1 MNKLYIKTTIIFI
14 IFLIL
19 GLILNF
25 HMYKQHEEE
34 LYNSNNKIIANLLL
48 KHPELKD
55 EIISIMTTDVDTE
68 NVLREYGIDEYSDL
82 SFIKENNSYK
92 QKIIYYNLSYFLIF
106 IITNYIIVIFNNYK
120 LTKEITKINKYMDKV
135 LNGDYSIDI
144 RDYNENKLSLLKN
157 DLYKLVVRLKKQHEK
172 ELNDKLY
179 LKDFLSDI
187 SHQLKTPLTSMY
199 VINDILE
206 KEEDKLKRKEF
217 LSKNKTQLER
227 IEWLISSL
235 LKMATIES
243 GTTKLLK
250 TNVNIKDLINK
261 SLQPI
266 NIRLELKDINI
277 NIEGNKNITF
287 NLDFNWMREALL
299 NILKNAYE
307 YTPYG
312 GSININYEDNPLYLM
327 IKITDSGIGINKN
340 EIKNIFKRFY
350 KVNKDSDGVGIGL
363 NMASKIIEMHDG
375 KIIVTSKP
383 NLGTTFEIRLYKKV
397 I

>member
-34 LYNSNNKIIANLLL
+34 LYNSNNKIIANLLV
-48 KHPELKD
+48 KHPELK
-55 EIISIMTTDVDTE
+55 EEVISIMTTDVDTE

-82 SFIKENNSYK
+82 SFIKENNSFK
-92 QKIIYYNLSYFLIF
+92 QKIIYYNLSYLVLLIITVYFF
-106 IITNYIIVIFNNYK
+106 IIFHNYK
-120 LTKEITKINKYMDKV
+120 LNKEVIKINKYMNKV
-135 LNGDYSIDI
+135 LNGNYSIDI

-157 DLYKLVVRLKKQHEK
+157 DLYKLVVRLKKQNEK

-206 KEEDKLKRKEF
+206 KEEDKEKRKEF
-217 LSKNKTQLER
+217 LSKNKAQLER

-250 TNVNIKDLINK
+250 TNVNIKDLNK

>member
-34 LYNSNNKIIANLLL
+34 LYNSNNKIIANILL
-48 KHPELKD
+48 KHPELK
-55 EIISIMTTDVDTE
+55 EEVISIMTTDVDTE

-120 LTKEITKINKYMDKV
+120 LNKEITKINKYMDKV

-157 DLYKLVVRLKKQHEK
+157 DLYKLVVRLKKQNEK

-217 LSKNKTQLER
+217 LIKNKLQLER

>member
-1 MNKLYIKTTIIFI
+1 MNKVYLKTTIIFI

-25 HMYKQHEEE
+25 YMYKQHEEE

-55 EIISIMTTDVDTE
+55 EIISIMTTDVNVD

-120 LTKEITKINKYMDKV
+120 LNKEITKINKYMDKV
-135 LNGDYSIDI
+135 LNGNYSIDI

-157 DLYKLVVRLKKQHEK
+157 DLYKLVVRLKKQNEK

-217 LSKNKTQLER
+217 LSKNKAQLER

-277 NIEGNKNITF
+277 NIEGNNNLEF

>member
-1 MNKLYIKTTIIFI
+1 MNKVYLKTTLIFV
-14 IFLIL
+14 IFLVL
-19 GLILNF
+19 GLVLNF
-25 HMYKQHEEE
+25 YMFKEHEKK
-34 LYNSNNKIIANLLL
+34 LYESSNKIIANILV
-48 KHPELKD
+48 KHPELK
-55 EIISIMTTDVDTE
+55 EEVISIMTTDVDAE
-68 NVLREYGIDEYSDL
+68 NVLREYGLDEYSDL

-206 KEEDKLKRKEF
+206 KEEDKEKRKDF
-217 LSKNKTQLER
+217 LIKNKLQLER

-235 LKMATIES
+235 LKMAEIES

-250 TNVNIKDLINK
+250 TNVNINDLINK
-261 SLQPI
+261 SLEPI

-277 NIEGNKNITF
+277 NIEGNNNLEF

>member
-206 KEEDKLKRKEF
+206 KEEDKEKRKEF

-261 SLQPI
+261 SLEPI

>member
-1 MNKLYIKTTIIFI
+1 
-14 IFLIL
+14 
-19 GLILNF
+19 
-25 HMYKQHEEE
+25 
-34 LYNSNNKIIANLLL
+34 
-48 KHPELKD
+48 
-55 EIISIMTTDVDTE
+55 
-68 NVLREYGIDEYSDL
+68 
-82 SFIKENNSYK
+82 
-92 QKIIYYNLSYFLIF
+92 
-106 IITNYIIVIFNNYK
+106 
-120 LTKEITKINKYMDKV
+120 
-135 LNGDYSIDI
+135 
-144 RDYNENKLSLLKN
+144 
-157 DLYKLVVRLKKQHEK
+157 
-172 ELNDKLY
+172 
-179 LKDFLSDI
+179 
-187 SHQLKTPLTSMY
+187 
-199 VINDILE
+199 
-206 KEEDKLKRKEF
+206 
-217 LSKNKTQLER
+217 
-227 IEWLISSL
+227 
-235 LKMATIES
+235 MATIES

-383 NLGTTFEIRLYKKV
+383 NLGTTFEIRLYKK
-397 I
+397 

>member
-1 MNKLYIKTTIIFI
+1 MNKVYLKTTLIFV
-14 IFLIL
+14 IFLVL
-19 GLILNF
+19 GLVLNF
-25 HMYKQHEEE
+25 YMFKEHEKN
-34 LYNSNNKIIANLLL
+34 LYESSNKIIANILV
-48 KHPELKD
+48 KHPELK
-55 EIISIMTTDVDTE
+55 EEVISIMTTDVDTE

-135 LNGDYSIDI
+135 LNGNYSIDI

-172 ELNDKLY
+172 ELNDNLY

-261 SLQPI
+261 SLEPI

-277 NIEGNKNITF
+277 NIEGNKNINF

-312 GSININYEDNPLYLM
+312 GSIDIYYEDNPLYLM

>member
-34 LYNSNNKIIANLLL
+34 LYNSNNKIIANILV

-68 NVLREYGIDEYSDL
+68 NVLREYGIDKYSDL

-120 LTKEITKINKYMDKV
+120 LNKEITKINKYMDKV

-157 DLYKLVVRLKKQHEK
+157 DLYKLVVRLKKQNEK

-206 KEEDKLKRKEF
+206 KEEDKEKRKDF
-217 LSKNKTQLER
+217 LIKNKLQLER

>member
-1 MNKLYIKTTIIFI
+1 MNKVYLKTTLIFV
-14 IFLIL
+14 IFLVL
-19 GLILNF
+19 GLVLNF
-25 HMYKQHEEE
+25 YMFKEHEKK
-34 LYNSNNKIIANLLL
+34 LYESSNKIIANILV
-48 KHPELKD
+48 KHPELK
-55 EIISIMTTDVDTE
+55 EEVISIMTTDVDAE
-68 NVLREYGIDEYSDL
+68 NVLREYGLDEYSDL

-206 KEEDKLKRKEF
+206 KEEDKEKRKEF
-217 LSKNKTQLER
+217 LIKNKLQLER

-235 LKMATIES
+235 LKMAEIES

-261 SLQPI
+261 SLEPI

>member
-1 MNKLYIKTTIIFI
+1 MNKVYLKTTLIFV
-14 IFLIL
+14 IFLVL
-19 GLILNF
+19 GLVLNF
-25 HMYKQHEEE
+25 YMFKEHEKK
-34 LYNSNNKIIANLLL
+34 LYESSNKIIANILV
-48 KHPELKD
+48 KHPELK
-55 EIISIMTTDVDTE
+55 EEVISIMTTDVDAE
-68 NVLREYGIDEYSDL
+68 NVLREYGLDEYSDL

-92 QKIIYYNLSYFLIF
+92 QKIIYYNLSYFLVF
-106 IITNYIIVIFNNYK
+106 IITTYIIVIFNNYK

-206 KEEDKLKRKEF
+206 KEEDKEKRKEF
-217 LSKNKTQLER
+217 LIKNKAQLER

-235 LKMATIES
+235 LKMAEIES

-261 SLQPI
+261 SLEPI

-277 NIEGNKNITF
+277 NIEGNNNLEF

>member
-55 EIISIMTTDVDTE
+55 EIISIMTTDVNFD

-120 LTKEITKINKYMDKV
+120 LNKEITKINKYMDKV

-157 DLYKLVVRLKKQHEK
+157 DLYKLVVRLKKQNEK
-172 ELNDKLY
+172 ELYDKLY

-217 LSKNKTQLER
+217 LSKNKLQLER

-277 NIEGNKNITF
+277 NIEGNNNLEF